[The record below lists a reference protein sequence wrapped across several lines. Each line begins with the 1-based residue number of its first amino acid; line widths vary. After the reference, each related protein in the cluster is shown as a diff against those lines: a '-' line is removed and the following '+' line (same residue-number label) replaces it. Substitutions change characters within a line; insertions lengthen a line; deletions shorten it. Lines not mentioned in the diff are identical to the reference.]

1 MLKGLKN
8 IIQEFSTPLRSAGVV
23 LLFFTALIMLLWVI
37 MFMIRL
43 IIG

>member
-8 IIQEFSTPLRSAGVV
+8 IKEEFATPLRSAGVV
-23 LLFFTALIMLLWVI
+23 LLFFTALILLLWVI
-37 MFMIRL
+37 MFLIRL